1 MYLYSIHIGLKVV
14 SPYIG
19 TLGPRYV
26 LYGHMDPYTLNHLN
40 PYTLN
45 PSTYPKPLKEPFKRT
60 LNPSTYPKPLK
71 EPFKRTLNPSTYPK
85 PLKEPFKR
93 NPVWA
98 HGALGFLQ
106 RRPWKRAETRGLVP
120 QGLIRIFRALKL

>member
-45 PSTYPKPLKEPFKRT
+45 PYT